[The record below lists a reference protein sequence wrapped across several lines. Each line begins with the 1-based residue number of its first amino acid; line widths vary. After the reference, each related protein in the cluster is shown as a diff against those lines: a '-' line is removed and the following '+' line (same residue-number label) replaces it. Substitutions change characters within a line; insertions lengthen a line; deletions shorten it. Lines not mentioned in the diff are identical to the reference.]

1 MSMSVSLWAC
11 MPTRCNYQAVVAH
24 QETSEEID
32 DALDFLLR
40 QVANYH
46 QYLSLFAQEP
56 RVRENTIKIY
66 ALIYSYTLRLSI
78 YLKLH
83 HTVRLFKAAFGPF
96 RIKLAKIRQQI
107 TQYEQTLI
115 QACSLASETQSR
127 SEHNRLSPSR
137 PLLPL
142 PLNS

>member
-1 MSMSVSLWAC
+1 
-11 MPTRCNYQAVVAH
+11 MPTKCNHQAVVAH

-32 DALDFLLR
+32 DALDFLLC

-46 QYLSLFAQEP
+46 QYFSLFAQEP
-56 RVRENTIKIY
+56 RIRENTIRIY

-83 HTVRLFKAAFGPF
+83 RTVRLFKAAFGPF
-96 RIKLAKIRQQI
+96 RIKLGKIRQQI

-115 QACSLASETQSR
+115 QACSLASETRKSALR
-127 SEHNRLSPSR
+127 CNAAHD
-137 PLLPL
+137 
-142 PLNS
+142 